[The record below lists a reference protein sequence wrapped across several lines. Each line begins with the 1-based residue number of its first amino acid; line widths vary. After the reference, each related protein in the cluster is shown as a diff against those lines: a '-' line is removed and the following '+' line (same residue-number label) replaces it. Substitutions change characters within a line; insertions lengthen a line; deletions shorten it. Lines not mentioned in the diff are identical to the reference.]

1 MFSGDPQGSTLVDEG
16 TCGAHRASMN
26 FEQLFSQN
34 LIRSAKK
41 KPFDT
46 QELPSHGGVYA
57 FFDERGAILQLSSAE
72 NLRRAVT
79 FRLYPSDDPT
89 KRPRTDLLAIT
100 CQVWWQP
107 TRSQFETF
115 LKFHEIAYHL
125 YPGRHRKM
133 CAFGPSW
140 FAGITL
146 NDQFPRWL
154 AGNDPFA
161 GESACVGPFA
171 TRRKCEEFVKQIED
185 LFSLCRYHNIL
196 EQTPRGEAC
205 AYFEMDR
212 CPAPCDGTIPFDQYR
227 ETLAGSVD
235 FVLGAKEPLRL
246 RLRRQMKAAS
256 DDLDF
261 ERANRAKQDLDNAD
275 ALATMLARVHR
286 RVGDFRYLIIQRAG
300 GRTKVKA
307 FVVNQGDIQQTEPA
321 KLKELTDV
329 APQWLARAVQ
339 AARPAKVDSTFA
351 AERIW
356 LVSHFLQKRDR
367 TPGLYIH
374 HSELPDA
381 LGLADLIRRT
391 FSPKPK
397 TGPPSV

>member
-1 MFSGDPQGSTLVDEG
+1 MFSGDPQESALDYGMTRST
-16 TCGAHRASMN
+16 HHASMN
-26 FEQLFSQN
+26 LEQLFSQN
-34 LIRSAKK
+34 LVRCTGD

-46 QELPSHGGVYA
+46 QQLPPHGGVYA
-57 FFDERGAILQLSSAE
+57 FADDRGAIVQLSSAE

-79 FRLYPSDDPT
+79 FRLYPSNDPT

-100 CQVWWQP
+100 CRVWWQP

-161 GESACVGPFA
+161 SESACVGPFA

-205 AYFEMDR
+205 AYFEMQR

-227 ETLAGSVD
+227 ESLAGSVD

-261 ERANRAKQDLDNAD
+261 ERANRAKQDLDTAE
-275 ALATMLARVHR
+275 ALTTLLARVHR

-300 GRTKVKA
+300 GRTKVQA
-307 FVVNQGDIQQTEPA
+307 FLVNQGDIQHTEPA
-321 KLKELTDV
+321 KLKELEEV
-329 APQWLARAVQ
+329 APQWLERSAQ
-339 AARPAKVDSTFA
+339 AAAEVRVDSTFA
-351 AERIW
+351 AERVW
-356 LVSHFLQKRDR
+356 LVSHFLQKRDH

-381 LGLADLIRRT
+381 LELADLIRRT
-391 FSPKPK
+391 FSPKVK
-397 TGPPSV
+397 TGPPRV

>member
-1 MFSGDPQGSTLVDEG
+1 MTL
-16 TCGAHRASMN
+16 
-26 FEQLFSQN
+26 EQLFSEN
-34 LIRSAKK
+34 LSRSTTER
-41 KPFDT
+41 PFDT
-46 QELPSHGGVYA
+46 QQLPSHGGVYA
-57 FFDERGAILQLSSAE
+57 FADASTAVVQLSSAE
-72 NLRRAVT
+72 NLRRAIDS
-79 FRLYPSDDPT
+79 RLYPPDDST

-100 CQVWWQP
+100 DRVWWKP

-115 LKFHEIAYHL
+115 LEFHEIAYRL

-140 FAGITL
+140 FGGITL
-146 NDQFPRWL
+146 NDRFPRWL
-154 AGNDPFA
+154 ATNDPFA

-185 LFSLCRYHNIL
+185 LFSLCRYHNVL
-196 EQTPRGEAC
+196 EQTPHGEAC
-205 AYFEMDR
+205 AYFEMQR

-227 ETLAGSVD
+227 ESLAGSVD

-261 ERANRAKQDLDNAD
+261 ERANRAKQDLDTAE
-275 ALATMLARVHR
+275 ALATLLARVHR
-286 RVGDFRYLIIQRAG
+286 RIDDFRYLIVQRAG
-300 GRTKVKA
+300 GRNNVKA
-307 FVVNQGDIQQTEPA
+307 FVVNHGDIQQTEPA
-321 KLKELTDV
+321 KFKELEDITS
-329 APQWLARAVQ
+329 QWLERAGHDAVPARA
-339 AARPAKVDSTFA
+339 DSTFA

-367 TPGLYIH
+367 TPGLFIH

-391 FSPKPK
+391 FSPKAK
-397 TGPPSV
+397 TGPPGV

>member
-1 MFSGDPQGSTLVDEG
+1 
-16 TCGAHRASMN
+16 MN
-26 FEQLFSQN
+26 LEQLFSQN
-34 LIRSAKK
+34 LVRCTGP
-41 KPFDT
+41 KPFDP

-57 FFDERGAILQLSSAE
+57 FADERGAMVQLSSTE
-72 NLRRAVT
+72 NLRRAVA
-79 FRLYPSDDPT
+79 FRLYPPDHPT

-100 CQVWWQP
+100 NRVWWKP

-115 LKFHEIAYHL
+115 LEFHEIAYYL

-133 CAFGPSW
+133 CAIGPSW

-154 AGNDPFA
+154 AGNDPFV
-161 GESACVGPFA
+161 GKSACVGPFT

-205 AYFEMDR
+205 AYFEMQR

-227 ETLAGSVD
+227 EALAGSID

-261 ERANRAKQDLDNAD
+261 ERANRHKQDLDTAD
-275 ALATMLARVHR
+275 ALATLLARVHR
-286 RVGDFRYLIIQRAG
+286 RVSDFRYLIIQRAG

-307 FVVNQGDIQQTEPA
+307 FLVNEGDIQHTEQA
-321 KLKELTDV
+321 KLKELEAV
-329 APQWLARAVQ
+329 APHWLERAGQAAEPARA
-339 AARPAKVDSTFA
+339 DSTFA

-356 LVSHFLQKRDR
+356 LVSYFLQKRDR

-381 LGLADLIRRT
+381 RGLADLIRRS
-391 FSPKPK
+391 FSPKAK
-397 TGPPSV
+397 TGPPGV

>member
-1 MFSGDPQGSTLVDEG
+1 MTR
-16 TCGAHRASMN
+16 GAHRASMSI
-26 FEQLFSQN
+26 EQLFSQN
-34 LIRSAKK
+34 LTRSTAER
-41 KPFDT
+41 PFDT
-46 QELPSHGGVYA
+46 QQFPSHGGVYA
-57 FFDERGAILQLSSAE
+57 FADARGAIVQLSSAE
-72 NLRRAVT
+72 NLRRAVA

-100 CQVWWQP
+100 HRVWWKP

-115 LKFHEIAYHL
+115 LEFHEIAYHL

-140 FAGITL
+140 FAGISL
-146 NDQFPRWL
+146 NDRFPRWL
-154 AGNDPFA
+154 AANDPFA
-161 GESACVGPFA
+161 GESAGVGPFA

-205 AYFEMDR
+205 AYFEMQR

-227 ETLAGSVD
+227 QALAGSVD

-246 RLRRQMKAAS
+246 HLRRQMRAAS

-261 ERANRAKQDLDNAD
+261 ERANRAKQDLDTAE
-275 ALATMLARVHR
+275 ALTTLLARVHR
-286 RVGDFRYLIIQRAG
+286 RVGDFRYLIVQRAG
-300 GRTKVKA
+300 GRTKVQA
-307 FVVNQGDIQQTEPA
+307 FLVNQGDIQYTEPA
-321 KLKELTDV
+321 KLKELEDV
-329 APQWLARAVQ
+329 APQWLARAGQ
-339 AARPAKVDSTFA
+339 AAGPARVDSTFA

-391 FSPKPK
+391 FSPKIK
-397 TGPPSV
+397 TGPPGA

>member
-1 MFSGDPQGSTLVDEG
+1 
-16 TCGAHRASMN
+16 MN
-26 FEQLFSQN
+26 LEQLFSQN
-34 LIRSAKK
+34 LTHSAEE

-46 QELPSHGGVYA
+46 QKLPSHGGVYA
-57 FFDERGAILQLSSAE
+57 FADISGDVVQLSAAE

-79 FRLYPSDDPT
+79 FRLYPPEDAT

-100 CQVWWQP
+100 HRVWWKP

-115 LKFHEIAYHL
+115 LEFHHIAYHL

-140 FAGITL
+140 FAGINL
-146 NDQFPRWL
+146 DDRFPRWL

-196 EQTPRGEAC
+196 EQTPQGEAC
-205 AYFEMDR
+205 AYFEMQR

-227 ETLAGSVD
+227 KALAGSID
-235 FVLGAKEPLRL
+235 FVLGAKEPLRA
-246 RLRRQMKAAS
+246 RLRRQMKTAS

-261 ERANRAKQDLDNAD
+261 ERANRDKQDLDTAE
-275 ALATMLARVHR
+275 ALATLLARVHR
-286 RVGDFRYLIIQRAG
+286 RAGDFRYLIVQRAG
-300 GRTKVKA
+300 GRTWVKA

-321 KLKELTDV
+321 KLKELEDV
-329 APQWLARAVQ
+329 APQWLERAGQ
-339 AARPAKVDSTFA
+339 AAAPASADSTFA

-356 LVSHFLQKRDR
+356 LISHFLQKRDR
-367 TPGLYIH
+367 TPGLFIH

-381 LGLADLIRRT
+381 LGLADLVRRT
-391 FSPKPK
+391 FSPKAK
-397 TGPPSV
+397 TGPPSQ

>member
-1 MFSGDPQGSTLVDEG
+1 
-16 TCGAHRASMN
+16 MN
-26 FEQLFSQN
+26 LEQLFPQN
-34 LIRSAKK
+34 LTHSADER
-41 KPFDT
+41 PFDT
-46 QELPSHGGVYA
+46 QQLPAHGGVYA
-57 FFDERGAILQLSSAE
+57 FADTSGAIVQLSSAE
-72 NLRRAVT
+72 NLRRAVA
-79 FRLYPSDDPT
+79 FRLYPSDGSA

-100 CQVWWQP
+100 NRVWWKP
-107 TRSQFETF
+107 THSQFETF
-115 LKFHEIAYHL
+115 LEFHEIARCL

-140 FAGITL
+140 FAGINL

-154 AGNDPFA
+154 AGHDPFA

-205 AYFEMDR
+205 AYFEMQR
-212 CPAPCDGTIPFDQYR
+212 CPAPCDGTIPFDQCR
-227 ETLAGSVD
+227 EALARSVD

-246 RLRRQMKAAS
+246 RLRRRMKAAS

-261 ERANRAKQDLDNAD
+261 ERANRDKQDLDTAE
-275 ALATMLARVHR
+275 ALATLLAHKHR
-286 RVGDFRYLIIQRAG
+286 QVGNFRYLIIQRAG

-307 FVVNQGDIQQTEPA
+307 FVVSQGDIRPTEPA
-321 KLKELTDV
+321 KLKELERV
-329 APQWLARAVQ
+329 APQWLARAGQ
-339 AARPAKVDSTFA
+339 AAGPARVDSAFA

-356 LVSHFLQKRDR
+356 LISHFLQKRDR

-391 FSPKPK
+391 FSPKVK
-397 TGPPSV
+397 TGPPGV